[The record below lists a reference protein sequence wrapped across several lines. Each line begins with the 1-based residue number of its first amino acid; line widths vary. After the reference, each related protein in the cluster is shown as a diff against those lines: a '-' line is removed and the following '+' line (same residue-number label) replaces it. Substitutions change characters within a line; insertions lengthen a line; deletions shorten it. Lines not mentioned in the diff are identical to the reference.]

1 MIERRGQIIKTDIED
16 EMKNSY
22 LKYSMSVLVS
32 RALPDLRD
40 GLKPSQRRIIYS
52 MHELNLAPGK
62 GFRKCAKIAGDT
74 SGNYH
79 PHGEQ
84 VIYPTL
90 VRLAQE
96 WNMRYPL
103 IRGQGNFGSI
113 DGDPPAA
120 MRYTEA
126 QLEHTSVS
134 MLEDIKM
141 DTVDFVP
148 NYDDTR
154 KEPAILP
161 SKFPN
166 LLANGSSGIAV
177 GMATNIPP
185 HNIGEIVDGLIALID
200 NPEIKS
206 EELMEYIKG
215 PDFPTG
221 GFICGKLPIY
231 EYFTTGRG
239 KLTVRGKAYIENVKS
254 GKNNIIITELP
265 YQLSKRLLIE
275 NIIAQIKSNRITSI
289 SNIRDES
296 DRDGMRLV
304 IEIKRN
310 EDPKILLNSLYKYSY
325 LQITYGVINLMLV
338 NQIPT
343 VLTMKQT
350 LNEYLKSRHT
360 IVVRRTK
367 FKLKKAEE
375 KAHLLEG
382 LKIAL
387 DNIDETIS
395 IIRSSKKAKEAKQR
409 LIVKFDLS
417 EIQAKAILDM
427 KLEKLTGLERENLE
441 TEYLQQ
447 IKNIAEYGS
456 ILENKD
462 MRMEII
468 KKELQEIK
476 DKFSDPRRTQI
487 IENPDELNIEDLIA
501 DEDMIVTISYAGYI
515 KRLPISIYHRQARGG
530 KGLAGVSL
538 KENDFV
544 KSIFVASTHSYI
556 LFFTDKGKCYW
567 LKVYEIPRGG
577 RLARGKAIV
586 NLLLLEKD
594 EKIRTYVAVKNFNE
608 DQFIMMSTKKGI
620 VKKTELTSFSHPRT
634 CGIIA
639 IKIAEDDE
647 LLDAQI
653 TYGSNEIILATK
665 KGYANRFFEQNVRPQ
680 GRNTY
685 GVRGIR
691 LRKDDEVIGM
701 VVVKRHGTLLV
712 LTENGY
718 GKRTAIADYRITKRG
733 SMGVITIKTTERNGA
748 LVKINEV
755 IDDDDLIIITNSGKV
770 IRQHIEK
777 ISVISRNTQGMRLIR
792 LNEGDKATDITL
804 LEHEE
809 ANENEISVESDENE
823 TMTES

>member
-1 MIERRGQIIKTDIED
+1 MIERKGQIIKADIED

-52 MHELNLAPGK
+52 MHELNLTPGK

-141 DTVDFVP
+141 DTVDFIP
-148 NYDDTR
+148 NYDETR
-154 KEPAILP
+154 KEPVILP

-200 NPEIKS
+200 NPEIKC

-275 NIIAQIKSNRITSI
+275 NIIAQIKSNKITSI

-304 IEIKRN
+304 IEVKRN

-395 IIRSSKKAKEAKQR
+395 IIRSSKKAEEAKQR
-409 LIVKFDLS
+409 LIVKFGLS

-456 ILENKD
+456 ILENRD

-515 KRLPISIYHRQARGG
+515 KRLPINIYHRQERGG

-556 LFFTDKGKCYW
+556 LFFTNKGKCYW

-577 RLARGKAIV
+577 RLARGKAIA

-608 DQFIMMSTKKGI
+608 NRFIIMSTKKGI
-620 VKKTELTSFSHPRT
+620 VKKTELTSFSHPRS

-653 TYGSNEIILATK
+653 TYGNNEIILATK
-665 KGYANRFFEQNVRPQ
+665 KGYANRFFEQEVKPQ

-691 LRKDDEVIGM
+691 LRKGDEVIGM

-712 LTENGY
+712 VTENGY

-733 SMGVITIKTTERNGA
+733 SMGVITIKTTERNGC
-748 LVKINEV
+748 LIKINEV

-809 ANENEISVESDENE
+809 ADESE
-823 TMTES
+823 TEPSARQAETETP

>member
-1 MIERRGQIIKTDIED
+1 MIERRGQIIKADIED

-52 MHELNLAPGK
+52 MHELNLTPGK

-141 DTVDFVP
+141 DTVDFIP
-148 NYDDTR
+148 NYDETR
-154 KEPAILP
+154 KEPVILP

-200 NPEIKS
+200 NPEIKC

-304 IEIKRN
+304 IEVKRN

-395 IIRSSKKAKEAKQR
+395 IIRSSKKAEEAKQR
-409 LIVKFDLS
+409 LIVKFGLS

-456 ILENKD
+456 ILENRD

-515 KRLPISIYHRQARGG
+515 KRLPINIYHRQERGG

-556 LFFTDKGKCYW
+556 LFFTNKGKCYW

-577 RLARGKAIV
+577 RLARGKAIA

-608 DQFIMMSTKKGI
+608 NRFIIMSTKKGI
-620 VKKTELTSFSHPRT
+620 VKKTELTSFSHPRA

-653 TYGSNEIILATK
+653 TYGNNEIILATK
-665 KGYANRFFEQNVRPQ
+665 KGYANRFFEQDVKPQ

-712 LTENGY
+712 VTENGY

-733 SMGVITIKTTERNGA
+733 SMGVITIKTTERNGC

-809 ANENEISVESDENE
+809 ADESE
-823 TMTES
+823 TEPSARQAETETP

>member
-96 WNMRYPL
+96 WSMRYPL

-126 QLEHTSVS
+126 QLKHTSVS

-141 DTVDFVP
+141 DTVDFIP
-148 NYDDTR
+148 NYDDTK
-154 KEPAILP
+154 KEPVILP

-185 HNIGEIVDGLIALID
+185 HNIGEIVDGLIALIG
-200 NPEIKS
+200 NPEIKC

-275 NIIAQIKSNRITSI
+275 NIIAQIKSNKITSI

-350 LNEYLKSRHT
+350 LNEYLKSRHM

-395 IIRSSKKAKEAKQR
+395 IIRSSKKAEEAKQR
-409 LIVKFDLS
+409 LIVKFGLS

-515 KRLPISIYHRQARGG
+515 KRLPINIYHRQGRGG

-608 DQFIMMSTKKGI
+608 NRFIMMSTKKGI

-712 LTENGY
+712 VTENGY

-755 IDDDDLIIITNSGKV
+755 TDDDDLIIITNSGKV

-809 ANENEISVESDENE
+809 ANESE
-823 TMTES
+823 TEPSARQI

>member
-1 MIERRGQIIKTDIED
+1 MIERRGQIIKADIED

-52 MHELNLAPGK
+52 MHELNLTPGK

-141 DTVDFVP
+141 DTVDFIP
-148 NYDDTR
+148 NYDETR
-154 KEPAILP
+154 KEPVILP

-200 NPEIKS
+200 NPEIKC

-304 IEIKRN
+304 IEVKRN

-395 IIRSSKKAKEAKQR
+395 IIRSSKKAEEAKQR
-409 LIVKFDLS
+409 LIVKFGLS

-456 ILENKD
+456 ILENRD

-515 KRLPISIYHRQARGG
+515 KRLPINIYHRQERGG

-556 LFFTDKGKCYW
+556 LFFTNKGKCYW

-577 RLARGKAIV
+577 RLARGKAIA

-608 DQFIMMSTKKGI
+608 NRFIMMSTKKGI
-620 VKKTELTSFSHPRT
+620 VKKTELTSFSHPRA

-653 TYGSNEIILATK
+653 TYGNNEIILATK
-665 KGYANRFFEQNVRPQ
+665 KGYANRFFEQDVKPQ

-712 LTENGY
+712 VTENGY

-733 SMGVITIKTTERNGA
+733 SMGVITIKTTERNGC

-809 ANENEISVESDENE
+809 ADESE
-823 TMTES
+823 TEPSARQAETETP